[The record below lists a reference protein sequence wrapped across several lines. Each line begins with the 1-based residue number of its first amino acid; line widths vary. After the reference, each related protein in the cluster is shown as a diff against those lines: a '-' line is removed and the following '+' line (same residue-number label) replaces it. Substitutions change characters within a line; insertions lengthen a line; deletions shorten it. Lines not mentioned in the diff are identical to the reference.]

1 MEKGEPDTMERP
13 PRDSREGIF
22 ARGLGVD
29 VVYQG
34 VLVTIITII
43 SYLIGNCFE
52 SGAFFPVAGGVSDHG
67 MTMAFLTMSMCEIF
81 HSFNVRS
88 QRKSLFSLKSHN
100 KTLWLSMLVSL
111 ALTTTVLEVPFL
123 ANAFGFTPI
132 GLTEYIIAL
141 GMGIL
146 VIPVVEIVKFF
157 QRKSAK

>member
-1 MEKGEPDTMERP
+1 MEDLTHAHGQEGHGHAVIGYASNHGEERTAFKV
-13 PRDSREGIF
+13 I
-22 ARGLGVD
+22 AN
-29 VVYQG
+29 Q
-34 VLVTIITII
+34 
-43 SYLIGNCFE
+43 IGND
-52 SGAFFPVAGGVSDHG
+52 GDDG

-111 ALTTTVLEVPFL
+111 ALTTAVLEVPFL
-123 ANAFGFTPI
+123 ANSFGFTPI
-132 GLTEYIIAL
+132 GLTEYLIAL

-157 QRKSAK
+157 QRKAAK